1 MAKKQKAQGVPFG
14 AFAAIT
20 MYADLLSLL
29 LTLFVVLFAIS
40 EPKRP
45 AMAAASAAARQ
56 VMSNQPPAPP
66 PKQTVRP
73 QRTTMDE
80 LGVLRRGPPGRT
92 TEVQSI
98 SEDGRQKLVLGGE
111 EFFARGSSALSPN
124 ARQVLQTYIAPDMR
138 GFHNRI
144 EITGHAA
151 TDEGEGV
158 VDPWALGSA
167 RATAVMRYLVDE
179 CGLEQ
184 NRFRI
189 ISDGDRVPQDTQN
202 PAANRRVDV
211 IMTDLGMK

>member
-1 MAKKQKAQGVPFG
+1 
-14 AFAAIT
+14 

-45 AMAAASAAARQ
+45 AMAAASAAARR
-56 VMSNQPPAPP
+56 VMSKQPPAPP
-66 PKQTVRP
+66 PKQTVKP
-73 QRTTMDE
+73 QRTTMEE

-111 EFFARGSSALSPN
+111 EFFTRGSSALSPK
-124 ARQVLQTYIAPDMR
+124 ARQVLQTHIAPDMR

-144 EITGHAA
+144 EITGHAS

-158 VDPWALGSA
+158 DPWALSSA

-189 ISDGDRVPQDTQN
+189 ISDGDLVPQDPQN

-211 IMTDLGMK
+211 VMTNLGME

>member
-14 AFAAIT
+14 AFAAVT

-45 AMAAASAAARQ
+45 SMAAAAAAARR
-56 VMSNQPPAPP
+56 VLSNQPPAPP

-80 LGVLRRGPPGRT
+80 LGVLRRGPPGKN
-92 TEVQSI
+92 TEVNSI
-98 SEDGRQKLVLGGE
+98 SENGRQKLVLGGE
-111 EFFARGSSALSPN
+111 EFFARGSSALSPK
-124 ARQVLQTYIAPDMR
+124 ARQVLQTHIAPDMR

-158 VDPWALGSA
+158 DPWALASA
-167 RATAVMRYLVDE
+167 RATAVMHFLVDG
-179 CGLEQ
+179 CGLEET
-184 NRFRI
+184 RFRI
-189 ISDGDRVPQDTQN
+189 ISDGDLVPQDTQN

-211 IMTDLGMK
+211 VMTDLGRQ